1 MLSGHRRLPTLETA
15 TGSTSATE
23 CNHERQQLLV
33 ASPLSSPAERTS
45 LRGRRLESSGLF
57 LVKYDIEAPAR
68 LAIVTRRLLSKGATM
83 TDVND
88 GATPAEN
95 SDPGVVVNLEPE
107 PGPDE
112 TEEPTEEPEE
122 PAEGPEEP
130 AEGPEEPGEPA
141 EPAEPTER
149 PAAHPNLW

>member
-33 ASPLSSPAERTS
+33 ASPLSSPAERTAR
-45 LRGRRLESSGLF
+45 RGRSLDSSGPF
-57 LVKYDIEAPAR
+57 LVKYDVEAADP
-68 LAIVTRRLLSKGATM
+68 LAIVTLRLLSKGATM

-88 GATPAEN
+88 GATPTDNA
-95 SDPGVVVNLEPE
+95 DPGVVVNLEPE

-112 TEEPTEEPEE
+112 PEEPTEEPAEPAEEPEE
-122 PAEGPEEP
+122 PAEP
-130 AEGPEEPGEPA
+130 AA
-141 EPAEPTER
+141 PAEPTER
-149 PAAHPNLW
+149 PAARPNLW